1 MTFCQNHKTFRSLKL
16 GFMKKYFVS
25 VMMCLFLGTRQTHIV
40 LGKVGTKK
48 RLWEPLVIFELREL
62 NFHIQTSRKGEIGAC
77 DKDRSKCVH
86 HLLEIFTHST
96 NSVNQE
102 CVMIHTS
109 EFSASFHWLTQVQ
122 FFQIFLQ

>member
-1 MTFCQNHKTFRSLKL
+1 MSFSWHPSNTYRFRQSWNKKEIMGTPGYFRAKGAKL
-16 GFMKKYFVS
+16 SYPD
-25 VMMCLFLGTRQTHIV
+25 QH
-40 LGKVGTKK
+40 
-48 RLWEPLVIFELREL
+48 
-62 NFHIQTSRKGEIGAC
+62 RKGEIGAC

-109 EFSASFHWLTQVQ
+109 EFFSEFPLAYTGLVLPNFPPVMV
-122 FFQIFLQ
+122 